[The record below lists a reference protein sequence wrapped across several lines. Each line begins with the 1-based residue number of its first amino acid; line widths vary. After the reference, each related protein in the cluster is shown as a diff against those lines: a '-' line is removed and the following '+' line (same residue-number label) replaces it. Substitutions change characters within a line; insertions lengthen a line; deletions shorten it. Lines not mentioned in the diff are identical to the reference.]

1 MVTCGRSNRFQ
12 LQQKWKQSDIYD
24 ERRWVRCSAV
34 DQRFQ
39 ICSHAYIRAVIKEVA
54 VALSRSKFADGT
66 PDRGVNDAPDLPPL
80 KFDEMLEDSTW
91 ARQVPGL
98 VEAMYELH
106 SYADPERERLR
117 QKAQFLVNPSGRM
130 AHLTRALRII
140 TEVMVV
146 ALGVIFVDWPRAAL
160 KARAGYAESPRQLLP
175 AMQAR
180 RIRLAFERLGPTFV
194 KFGQLIAC
202 MAGIVPR
209 AVVEEFGK
217 CRDEVPAVP
226 LGQVEAIVSEE
237 LGVPSEVFDFFD
249 PVPLAAAS
257 IAQVHAARLHDGR
270 EVVVKV
276 QRPDIQRNLE
286 DDISV
291 LAHLVLIANRLFPSL
306 KQANLHGVVT
316 LFAEM
321 VCEELDF
328 RLEADSMCES
338 ALSLEFL
345 EVPEV
350 YIPHPEP
357 GLISKRVLVMERL
370 EGFKFADV
378 EGMREAGINTKE
390 LVRTSMRLVVEGA
403 AVAGIFHGDL
413 HAGNVFVLPDS
424 RFGLMDFG
432 IVARFTIARRDALVR
447 FLVSI
452 VAEDPEELI
461 NAFEYFGAFP
471 EGVDKAAI
479 VRELEASGDEPPP
492 EELSIEQVAEVLT
505 RSIEIFA
512 RHGMHI
518 PKDLIM
524 FVKNLLYL
532 NAATVTMAPDLDF
545 FAEIQSVFD
554 YFNMKYTAGLREI
567 AGDVLARGA

>member
-1 MVTCGRSNRFQ
+1 M
-12 LQQKWKQSDIYD
+12 
-24 ERRWVRCSAV
+24 
-34 DQRFQ
+34 
-39 ICSHAYIRAVIKEVA
+39 
-54 VALSRSKFADGT
+54 SKFADGT
-66 PDRGVNDAPDLPPL
+66 PDRGVNEDPDLPPL
-80 KFDEMLEDSTW
+80 KFDEMLEDSAW
-91 ARQVPGL
+91 AREVDGL
-98 VEAMYELH
+98 VGQMVELH
-106 SYADPERERLR
+106 VYAEPERDRLK
-117 QKAQFLVNPSGRM
+117 QKARDLVNPSGRIS
-130 AHLTRALRII
+130 HLTRALRIFA
-140 TEVMVV
+140 EF
-146 ALGVIFVDWPRAAL
+146 ARVIAGILLIDWPRAAL
-160 KARAGYAESPRQLLP
+160 KARAGYAESAGRLLP
-175 AMQAR
+175 AMYAR

-226 LGQVEAIVSEE
+226 SSKIEAIVSEE
-237 LGVPSEVFDFFD
+237 LGVPSEIFAHFDQA
-249 PVPLAAAS
+249 PLAAAS
-257 IAQVHAARLHDGR
+257 IAQVHAATLKDGR
-270 EVVVKV
+270 DVVVKV
-276 QRPDIQRNLE
+276 QRPEIEQNLE

-291 LAHLVLIANRLFPSL
+291 LAHLVIIGNKLFPKL
-306 KQANLHGVVT
+306 KQANLHGIVT

-357 GLISKRVLVMERL
+357 GLIAKRVLVMERL

-378 EGMREAGINTKE
+378 EGMRDAGINTKE

-413 HAGNVFVLPDS
+413 HAGNVFILPDA

-452 VAEDPEELI
+452 VAENPEELI
-461 NAFEYFGAFP
+461 DAFEAFGAFP
-471 EGVDKAAI
+471 EGVDKAEI
-479 VRELEASGDEPPP
+479 VRQLEEPGDEPPP
-492 EELSIEQVAEVLT
+492 DELSIEQVAEVLT
-505 RSIEIFA
+505 NSIEIFA
-512 RHGMHI
+512 RNGMHI

-524 FVKNLLYL
+524 FVKNLIYL

-545 FAEIQSVFD
+545 FAEIQNVFD
-554 YFNMKYTAGLREI
+554 YFNMKYTTGLKEI
-567 AGDVLARGA
+567 AGDVLAQGA